1 MNPSQKTEVLET
13 ELLSQKIIYTHYLFP
28 GLIDTFVRVLDGV
41 YTEPLD
47 DLELNELVD
56 QKEAFISQCLWK
68 EMSRIS
74 RTRGTWSVPAG
85 IQDPWVT
92 ESRSQVVRFGRNCP
106 ASTYLAR
113 LWRRHLPFPYFCRER
128 NLVGRHQ
135 SATYVAGMRLPN
147 RRSSYRS
154 HDFKIVIKSQPTED
168 LRHGLVE
175 SGFRRSLVCGKF
187 GSHLG

>member
-13 ELLSQKIIYTHYLFP
+13 ELLSEKIIYTHYLFP

-85 IQDPWVT
+85 IQDPLVIRLVPVSDDLEDDLYVVGDGKSIT
-92 ESRSQVVRFGRNCP
+92 GRQVRTQLPGVDLSRAP
-106 ASTYLAR
+106 LA
-113 LWRRHLPFPYFCRER
+113 
-128 NLVGRHQ
+128 
-135 SATYVAGMRLPN
+135 ATPSVSLFLQRAELGWTP
-147 RRSSYRS
+147 SVS
-154 HDFKIVIKSQPTED
+154 HIRGWYEAAEQKIELSKP
-168 LRHGLVE
+168 
-175 SGFRRSLVCGKF
+175 
-187 GSHLG
+187 